1 MRVLPVCFTEYKN
14 YRAEQ
19 SMGRLLSIFAAIWV
33 ATFSLSYAQDFSAL
47 ARIIPEKTSVSGSA
61 SSLELRLGLSQ
72 PVPFRVFTLSNPNRV
87 VVDFREVD
95 FTRLDANSIAASDAV
110 SSVRSGG
117 FQRGWSRLVLELAV
131 PLVVQE
137 AGMETGQGD
146 GEAVVRLQMARVD
159 QSAFDA
165 EAGARAN
172 AAFPDT
178 VVTRAPVVE
187 ASDRIHVMLDPGHG
201 GIDPGA
207 VRDEIHEANLM
218 LSFAREL
225 QDVLRRSGR
234 YDVSLTRTGDYFV
247 SLEARIALARTAGAD
262 VMISL
267 HADAVATGVARGA
280 QVFTLSDD
288 ATSEATALLAERHA
302 RDQMLSGVDLSDQ
315 DDGVARALMSIA
327 RTETEPRT
335 EALADALVAG
345 LRDGGIALHKRPREK
360 GAFSVLKAP
369 DLPAVLLEVGFMSS
383 PKELEKLKNP
393 EWRGRV
399 AVSILNALDT
409 WQDKDAALRALRRQ

>member
-1 MRVLPVCFTEYKN
+1 
-14 YRAEQ
+14 
-19 SMGRLLSIFAAIWV
+19 MGRLLSIFAALWV
-33 ATFSLSYAQDFSAL
+33 ATCNLSFAQDFSAL
-47 ARIIPEKTSVSGSA
+47 ARIVPDKTRISEERR
-61 SSLELRLGLSQ
+61 SLEMRLGLSQ

-87 VVDFREVD
+87 IVDFREVD
-95 FTRLDANSIAASDAV
+95 FTRLDADAITAPEAV
-110 SSVRSGG
+110 ASVRYGG
-117 FQRGWSRLVLELAV
+117 FQRGWSRLVLELAK
-131 PLVVQE
+131 PFLVAT

-146 GEAVVRLQMARVD
+146 GGAVVALQMRAAD
-159 QSAFDA
+159 QMAFDA
-165 EAGARAN
+165 QSGARAN
-172 AAFPDT
+172 AAFPDP
-178 VVTRAPVVE
+178 VVTRAPVDVP
-187 ASDRIHVMLDPGHG
+187 SDRVHVMLDPGHG

-207 VRDEIHEANLM
+207 VRDEIHEATLM

-234 YDVSLTRTGDYFV
+234 YDVSLTRDGDYFV
-247 SLEARIALARTAGAD
+247 SLEARISLARTAGAD

-280 QVFTLSDD
+280 QVFTLSED

-315 DDGVARALMSIA
+315 DDGVARMLMSIA

-335 EALADALVAG
+335 EALADALVGA

-399 AVSILNALDT
+399 AMSILDALDT
-409 WQDKDAALRALRRQ
+409 WQDRDAALRALRRQ